1 MTATTATALE
11 RRFRF
16 GVTTLADPDP
26 SLTPLEALR
35 LHARSYAFLATAN
48 LGEPVVEGDFLVY
61 PVLKPAVQTKGAGKK
76 PAAKDQPSLEDI
88 LTWGKATATPDGG
101 QPKRWEGVHAVAKQR
116 LTAKTNPLIES
127 FLIPMA

>member
-26 SLTPLEALR
+26 SLAPLEALR
-35 LHARSYAFLATAN
+35 MHARAYAFLATAT
-48 LGEPVVEGDFLVY
+48 LGQPVVEGDLLVY
-61 PVLKPAVQTKGAGKK
+61 PVQKPAVQTKGAGKK
-76 PAAKDQPSLEDI
+76 PAAKSSPSIDDI
-88 LTWGKATATPDGG
+88 LAWGRAERAPDAS
-101 QPKRWEGVHAVAKQR
+101 QPKRWEGVHALTKERLAAKSSPVID
-116 LTAKTNPLIES
+116 A